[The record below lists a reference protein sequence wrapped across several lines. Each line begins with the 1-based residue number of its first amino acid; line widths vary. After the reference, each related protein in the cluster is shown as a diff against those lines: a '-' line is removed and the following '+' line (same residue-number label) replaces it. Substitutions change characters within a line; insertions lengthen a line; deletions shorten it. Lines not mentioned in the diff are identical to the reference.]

1 MQIGDICAIAG
12 ARKHGASGY
21 AGELKSSEVWRYLSE
36 NQTGFVVDVRTEAE
50 WQNVGVI
57 DLSALN
63 HKAIYISWRFFPD
76 MQLNPA
82 FVSDLMGAVDK
93 RDVPL
98 FFLCR
103 SGARSYEAATIMAEQ
118 GYPYCFNI
126 AGGFEA
132 VDDGKGHVNGWKAEG
147 LPWSQV

>member
-1 MQIGDICAIAG
+1 MQIGDICALGG
-12 ARKHGASGY
+12 ARKVGASGY
-21 AGELKSSEVWRYLSE
+21 AGELKSSEVWRYLAE
-36 NQTGFVVDVRTEAE
+36 NKSGFIVDVRTEAE
-50 WQNVGVI
+50 WNNVGVVDI
-57 DLSALN
+57 KGLSHN
-63 HKAIYISWRFFPD
+63 VIYLSWRFFPD

-82 FVSDLMGAVDK
+82 FVSDLMECMQD

-118 GYPYCFNI
+118 GYRYCFNI

-132 VDDGKGHVNGWKAEG
+132 IDDDMGHVDGWKAEG
-147 LPWSQV
+147 LPWVQV